1 MRHRKWHHLVMI
13 AAVAFSV
20 ACTTLPASST
30 ENTATNTP
38 PSEPPNSLP
47 EGGGGEIQGA
57 EPQTLI
63 TELHKRH
70 DAQKGPFFERKRAT
84 IDRFFA
90 KPLADMI
97 WKDEQRP
104 NDQVSAMGAD
114 PLYDA
119 QDIQLKNFKVSD
131 GEVVAN
137 KATVNVSFENFGKTQ
152 TVNFEMIRQGA
163 DWKITDIKYPG
174 GYTLAGVY
182 LENATE
188 PEKPAEPSPSGEF
201 EGSYRVGPTSCTV
214 TPIKMAFEVRWVKG
228 SGSEIYNFEGRDEK
242 GYNFVAEPEP
252 GKYNVFTFKDENY
265 DSGSFTRADGKIF
278 PVSRG
283 K

>member
-1 MRHRKWHHLVMI
+1 MAIAHLHHLFL
-13 AAVAFSV
+13 AATLSFSL
-20 ACTTLPASST
+20 ACTAAPTNSTSEIPANAPPAEVTGGLPA
-30 ENTATNTP
+30 
-38 PSEPPNSLP
+38 
-47 EGGGGEIQGA
+47 GGGGEIQGT
-57 EPQTLI
+57 EPETLI
-63 TELHKRH
+63 TELYKLH
-70 DAQKGPFFERKRAT
+70 DAQKGPFFERKRAN

-104 NDQVSAMGAD
+104 NDEVSAMGAD
-114 PLYDA
+114 PLYDG
-119 QDIQLKNFKVSD
+119 QDIEIKNFKV
-131 GEVVAN
+131 GEGEEAAD
-137 KATVNVSFENFGKTQ
+137 KATVNVTFENFGKKQ
-152 TVNFEMIRQGA
+152 TITFMMIRQGA
-163 DWKITDIKYPG
+163 DWKISDIKYPG

-182 LENATE
+182 RENFAE
-188 PEKPAEPSPSGEF
+188 PGKPADPSPTGEF

-214 TPIKMAFEVRWVKG
+214 TPVKMAFEVRWVKG

-265 DSGSFTRADGKIF
+265 DSGSFTRADGKVF

>member
-1 MRHRKWHHLVMI
+1 MRHRKWHHLVVI
-13 AAVAFSV
+13 AAVAFSA
-20 ACTTLPASST
+20 ACTAAPVSST
-30 ENTATNTP
+30 NEIATNAP
-38 PSEPPNSLP
+38 PAEVAEGLP

-57 EPQTLI
+57 EPHTLI
-63 TELHKRH
+63 TELYKLH

-114 PLYDA
+114 PLYDG
-119 QDIQLKNFKVSD
+119 QDFEIKNFKVGD
-131 GEVVAN
+131 GKVVAD
-137 KATVNVSFENFGKTQ
+137 KATVNVSFENFGKKQ
-152 TVNFEMIRQGA
+152 TVTFMMIRQGA
-163 DWKITDIKYPG
+163 DWKITDIKYPN

-182 LENATE
+182 RENAKE
-188 PEKPAEPSPSGEF
+188 PEKPADPSPSGEF

-214 TPIKMAFEVRWVKG
+214 KPIRMGFEVRWVKG
-228 SGSEIYNFEGRDEK
+228 SGSEIYNFEGRDGK

-265 DSGSFTRADGKIF
+265 NSGSFTRADGKVF